1 MWGDGASAV
10 SADAETVGVAVAT
23 IAAGV
28 VVGVAVTT
36 TVTACG
42 ALLPQAVSVAA
53 RPIRAASAK
62 LILSIFCIGYSYN
75 CGALVAWGPVTA
87 LAGDRL
93 SPMPLKRCSQFG
105 TGRPVRERTDS
116 RPTLTA

>member
-1 MWGDGASAV
+1 MWGGGV
-10 SADAETVGVAVAT
+10 SADTETVGMTVAA

-53 RPIRAASAK
+53 RLIRAANAK
-62 LILSIFCIGYSYN
+62 LILSIFCIDY
-75 CGALVAWGPVTA
+75 L
-87 LAGDRL
+87 
-93 SPMPLKRCSQFG
+93 CSLG
-105 TGRPVRERTDS
+105 VPSGSVEVPS
-116 RPTLTA
+116 